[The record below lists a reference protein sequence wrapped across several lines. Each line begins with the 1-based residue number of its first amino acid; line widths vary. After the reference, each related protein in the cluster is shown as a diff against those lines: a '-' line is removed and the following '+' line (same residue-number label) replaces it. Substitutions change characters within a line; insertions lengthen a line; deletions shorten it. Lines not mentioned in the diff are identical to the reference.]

1 VVAGFHDHNQVKED
15 EMEATLDRRMFLVM
29 SGGAAVAVATVGT
42 TGCSTSWID
51 TVIADIPVVVNIA
64 NSVVSVIAEATGNG
78 SLPASVAAILTTAM
92 NVAIASLNAF
102 QDAANAYKANDSKG
116 NLAALIS
123 ALTKAQGDV
132 QGVIAALPAGTVS
145 PTVLAVIVAALG
157 TAILTLSSIQALIPG
172 AAPSEVTAKA
182 MAAVVTGK
190 VSAPNAATIK
200 FSYNAVLAF
209 HGYGHLQL
217 Q

>member
-1 VVAGFHDHNQVKED
+1 MQ
-15 EMEATLDRRMFLVM
+15 RREFLKLT
-29 SGGAAVAVATVGT
+29 GTGAAVAVISPAVLTT

-51 TVIADIPVVVNIA
+51 TVIADIPVVINIA
-64 NSVVSVIAEATGNG
+64 NSVVAVIAEATGNG
-78 SLPASVAAILTTAM
+78 TLPASVAAALTSAI

-102 QDAANAYKANDSKG
+102 QDAANAYNANKSSG
-116 NLAALIS
+116 NLAALIA
-123 ALTKAQGDV
+123 ALTKAQGDI
-132 QGVIAALPAGTVS
+132 QGVIAALPSGTVS

-172 AAPSEVTAKA
+172 AAPSGVTAKA
-182 MAAVVTGK
+182 MAAAVSGK
-190 VSAPNAATIK
+190 VSAPNAETIK

-217 Q
+217 R